1 METWIRLGL
10 GSRIYMIASRICG
23 FLYYFVML
31 HIHVF
36 PRPFRHSTRA
46 AHNIPSTPTS
56 TSFSAMPA
64 ASKAMKATQA
74 TTAMKRPAAP
84 PPMKAMKK
92 PAAEVEFTIG
102 MQGPRGGRLWG
113 FTLLVTASTSILCL
127 KAAVFEFTGVEAVP
141 SWVLRRGAM
150 LLQDGYDLAHYGIV
164 ADDEI
169 DFAMP

>member
-1 METWIRLGL
+1 
-10 GSRIYMIASRICG
+10 MIASRICG

-84 PPMKAMKK
+84 PPVKAMKK

-127 KAAVFEFTGVEAVP
+127 KSAVFEFTGVEAVP